1 VSGSTARGKRTDGP
15 ISRYINRRVSTRIT
29 NFILKHEIPLT
40 PNQVSII
47 SFIIGILAA
56 LLYSQDHLIWGAIL
70 LETSSIVD
78 GVDGELARAKAMSS
92 PRGGYLDTILDRF
105 VDITVYL
112 GLLWPFL
119 WNETNSLPL
128 IAFLTFLAV
137 TGDLLVTYFHGI
149 SELKLGKHPAFIG
162 VIPPLASRD
171 VRLFILFLGTLLGFV
186 APTLAIIAIVS
197 YAYVVI
203 KFIEIMLST

>member
-1 VSGSTARGKRTDGP
+1 MSGSTARGKRTDGP